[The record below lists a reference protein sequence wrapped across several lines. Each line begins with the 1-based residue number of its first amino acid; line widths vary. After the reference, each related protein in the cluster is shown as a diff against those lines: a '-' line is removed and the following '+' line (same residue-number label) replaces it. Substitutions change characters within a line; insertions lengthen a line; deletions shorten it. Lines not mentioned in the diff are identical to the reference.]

1 MTTELPAALI
11 TRVADFLERNL
22 DGRPVGHCLRV
33 DDLTREDALAIAAE
47 LAPRI
52 PGADVHVLA
61 EASAEHPAEI
71 AADRAIELRNRK
83 AKPLLLLVPAR
94 AGLSASSL
102 DNSFEP
108 LPLVDMLDAVSDGIE
123 KELVPS
129 PVGPLVATLRRTLGR
144 ARKAESWARYL
155 GTLCTDTDL
164 GTAGRELWQ
173 VGLVPDLGE
182 NDVESRLR
190 RNAKAVAAIA
200 RPSRPTARVIDRL
213 LAADVASGAFRQ
225 RLQVFLEQQAA
236 GGLADPAR
244 WSKAISDQHPGNLTF
259 ERWPAASVPS
269 ADLTRVKV
277 ASFLR
282 PNGTL
287 DPQSKLKLEEDGL
300 PYCEVGEEQ
309 PGRVSVRWTT
319 DPATPSAVDS
329 WRVEMVPPSDI
340 RTADTTPIARTTVKA
355 GKRNAAT
362 LQVAVSEDDLAENG
376 TIYVLRVLPLDA
388 DANEIALDDE
398 AAAEAESD
406 EFQVKF
412 GDVPPPGLPRKAA
425 PSLPVAVLTTAVEAG
440 GDLTEETPSWDQD
453 GQVFTI
459 RIGRRLA
466 LVRASR
472 MLRHLQQVMTGSPG
486 EPIAFT
492 ASSLLGE
499 PIPDEEVRPIP
510 LTLPAALADRRR
522 KLLTTLGARGQ
533 RSAVEIVN
541 WDDDLREQARSY
553 AQSYRRALAADPGA
567 LPDLLALD
575 TLSVQVAT
583 SDEDVTG
590 LVLLPTHPLRLAWA
604 AAHDELLR
612 DWADRVAT
620 AGKSK
625 AAREQQVDLALA
637 SRLSP
642 ANMPFIVLSQDGK
655 ALVYTEELTH
665 GAALYLPPETLEPQ
679 SAADAI
685 CRAIGIGRAN
695 GELSVTAQTLTDR
708 FRSYRQ
714 AHPGTGPLRL
724 MGINPGTGAL
734 LERSLHDLVLGRET
748 DLDDSSLPPDPQ
760 RLEVI
765 AYTDRR
771 SYTDPVGDLRQLQR
785 AIAAGEARQK
795 APTHLTPALG
805 LAVRDLEA
813 IQTDHEGHHLAVVQD
828 ITRSRVT
835 SPEGDA
841 AARDSATT
849 AFGDLLTPLVPERA
863 RDGSARWYVTPALK
877 PRASGT
883 PESEIVSAHQAHQ
896 AAVAS
901 QLGLLKD
908 VPALEVSLNP
918 ADQHRYQAAHKRAD
932 WVITLDRG
940 IGPEIFE
947 GAGPAGMAET
957 RYLLDYAPDFLEGL
971 GKKLTVTTVHHDE
984 VQRVLGKAM
993 QDLDIAQ
1000 DEVSVLRVL
1009 SHLSL
1014 VSGRLALRLLRDT
1027 SLSVEA
1033 ASLAA
1038 VMAHLHQRG
1047 QLIDRIVIP
1056 VDAHAE
1062 IFGVHQRSGE
1072 TPARRCDLLLV
1083 QVTERTLRIEC
1094 MEVKGRRTADL
1105 PTGLADDIVD
1115 QLELTER
1122 LLQQLFFATDPERID
1137 ATLQRARLT
1146 GLLHYYADRS
1156 ARFGHIDPV
1165 RLAEIHRNI
1174 DRLGE
1179 SAVPR
1184 ITKRGYVIAYDKER
1198 FPTTHRG
1205 VPIQVLT
1212 PGDLGEAGFT
1222 TMSGSLDSARP
1233 APSSSARSSGAAS
1246 AMPTPALPNPVMPG
1260 PTLQVIPAQ
1269 QASARAMMPSAPAP
1283 QGALPDGFDAREDRG
1298 HAEQPA
1304 SGVHA
1309 DEALSEPASPETMP
1323 SANASAAA
1331 DQETVSTAE
1340 PQDEEAVAA
1349 LPGDSP
1355 SLVSVELGLDANN
1368 APVTWNVSTKGSP
1381 HAFILGIPGQGKS
1394 VTTRRIIREFAR
1406 QSLPSLVLDFHGDM
1420 AADPPAGAQ
1429 VIDAAQGLQFSPFEL
1444 SSTDDMTVNTTAYEV
1459 AEIVSYVCGLGE
1471 IQRNHV
1477 YKGLQQACKS
1487 AGGVPSMKQ
1496 FADAVEESERE
1507 GKGGQ
1512 NARARIQPLTDFGL
1526 FADDPSGTFVDS
1538 WDSGAVIDLSNLR
1551 LEAVQL
1557 AAGAFILR
1565 KVYREMFRWDL
1576 DGVLRL
1582 AIVLDEAHRL
1592 AKDVTLPKLM
1602 KEGRKYGVSVV
1613 VASQGMADFHR
1624 DVIGNAGTKI
1634 VFRTNYPESKPTA
1647 GFLRNRDGQDLS
1659 QQIEQLT
1666 VGVAYVSTP
1675 DQPNARRVYMRE

>member
-11 TRVADFLERNL
+11 TRIADFLEQDL
-22 DGRPVGHCLRV
+22 DGRPAGHCVRV
-33 DDLTREDALAIAAE
+33 NDLTRDDALAIAAE
-47 LAPRI
+47 LGPRV
-52 PGADVHVLA
+52 PRADVHVLA
-61 EASAEHPAEI
+61 ESSAEHPAEI

-83 AKPLLLLVPAR
+83 VKPLLLLIPAK

-108 LPLVDMLDAVSDGIE
+108 LPLVGVLDAVSNGIE
-123 KELVPS
+123 KELAPS
-129 PVGPLVATLRRTLGR
+129 LVGPLVASLRRLGL

-155 GTLCTDTDL
+155 GLLCTNPDL

-213 LAADVASGAFRQ
+213 LAADVAGGAFRQ

-244 WSKAISDQHPGNLTF
+244 WSKAIGSQHPGVLTF
-259 ERWPAASVPS
+259 ELWPAASVPS

-277 ASFLR
+277 ASFLK
-282 PNGTL
+282 PSGKV
-287 DPQSKLKLEEDGL
+287 DPQSKLKPEEGGL

-309 PGRVSVRWTT
+309 PGRVSVTWKT
-319 DPATPSAVDS
+319 DPATPSAVGS
-329 WRVEMVPPSDI
+329 WRVEMLPPPDI
-340 RTADTTPIARTTVKA
+340 RTPGTTPVARTTVKA
-355 GKRNAAT
+355 DKRGAT
-362 LQVAVSEDDLAENG
+362 LQVAVGEEDLAENG
-376 TIYVLRVLPLDA
+376 TLYILRVLPLDA
-388 DANEIALDDE
+388 DGNEIALDE
-398 AAAEAESD
+398 EVAAEAESD
-406 EFQVKF
+406 QFQVKF
-412 GDVPPPGLPRKAA
+412 GDVSAPGLPRKAA
-425 PSLPVAVLTTAVEAG
+425 SSLPLAVLTAAVEVG
-440 GDLTEETPSWDQD
+440 GNLKEGNPSWDQD

-459 RIGRRLA
+459 RIGRRVA

-472 MLRHLQQVMTGSPG
+472 MLRYLQQVMTDAPDQ
-486 EPIAFT
+486 PMAFT
-492 ASSLLGE
+492 ASSPLGE
-499 PIPDEEVRPIP
+499 PILDNEVEPVF

-522 KLLTTLGARGQ
+522 RLLTDLGS
-533 RSAVEIVN
+533 RSRRDSVEIVN
-541 WDDDLREQARSY
+541 WDDGDLREQARSY
-553 AQSYRRALAADPGA
+553 AQSYRRALGGDPDA
-567 LPDLLALD
+567 VPDLLKLD
-575 TLSVQVAT
+575 TLSVRVAT

-604 AAHDELLR
+604 AAHDQLLR
-612 DWADRVAT
+612 DWADQVAT
-620 AGKSK
+620 GGRSK
-625 AAREQQVDLALA
+625 AVREQQVDLSLV

-642 ANMPFIVLSQDGK
+642 ANMPFIVLSHEGDP
-655 ALVYTEELTH
+655 LVYAEELTH
-665 GAALYLPPETLEPQ
+665 GTALYLPPATLEPQ

-685 CRAIGIGRAN
+685 CRAIGIGRAS

-708 FRSYRQ
+708 FRSYRM

-724 MGINPGTGAL
+724 MGVNPGTGAL
-734 LERSLHDLVLGRET
+734 LERSLHDLALGREA
-748 DLDDSSLPPDPQ
+748 DADDSSIPPDPH
-760 RLEVI
+760 RLEVV

-771 SYTDPVGDLRQLQR
+771 SYTDPVSELRGLQR

-805 LAVRDLEA
+805 LTVRDLEA
-813 IQTDHEGHHLAVVQD
+813 IQTDREGHHLAVVQD

-835 SPEGDA
+835 SPEGNDSV
-841 AARDSATT
+841 RDGTT
-849 AFGDLLTPLVPERA
+849 AAFRDLLTPLVPERA
-863 RDGSARWYVTPALK
+863 RDGSARWYVTPALR
-877 PRASGT
+877 PRGSGT
-883 PESEIVSAHQAHQ
+883 PESEIISAHQAHQ
-896 AAVAS
+896 AAVAAR
-901 QLGLLKD
+901 LGLSRG
-908 VPALEVSLNP
+908 VPALEVSLSP
-918 ADQHRYQAAHKRAD
+918 DDLDRYQSAHERAD

-940 IGPEIFE
+940 IGPELFE
-947 GAGPAGMAET
+947 GSGPAGAAKT
-957 RYLLDYAPDFLEGL
+957 RYLLDYTPDFLEGL
-971 GKKLTVTTVHHDE
+971 GKKLTVTTVHHHE
-984 VQRVLGKAM
+984 VRRVLGKAM
-993 QDLDIAQ
+993 QDLDITQ
-1000 DEVSVLRVL
+1000 DETSISRVL

-1038 VMAHLHQRG
+1038 VMAHLYQRG
-1047 QLIDRIVIP
+1047 QLTDHIVIP

-1062 IFGVHQRSGE
+1062 IFGVRERPGD
-1072 TPARRCDLLLV
+1072 TPARRCDLLLI
-1083 QVTERTLRIEC
+1083 QVTRTLLRIEC
-1094 MEVKGRRTADL
+1094 VEVKGRRTADL
-1105 PTGLADDIVD
+1105 PAGLADDIVD

-1122 LLQQLFFATDPERID
+1122 LLQQRFFATHPERID
-1137 ATLQRARLT
+1137 APLQRARLS

-1156 ARFGHIDPV
+1156 ARFGHIDSA

-1179 SAVPR
+1179 SAIPK
-1184 ITKRGYVIAYDKER
+1184 ITKRGYVIAYDKES
-1198 FPTTHRG
+1198 FPAIHRE

-1212 PGDLGEAGFT
+1212 PAGLGDAGFT
-1222 TMSGSLDSARP
+1222 TVSGSLDTVVPPAAAATFPPAPVVQVAEPPISDEAARP
-1233 APSSSARSSGAAS
+1233 PAEDEAMSGGAADTGEDE
-1246 AMPTPALPNPVMPG
+1246 APEG
-1260 PTLQVIPAQ
+1260 
-1269 QASARAMMPSAPAP
+1269 PSAEGGRLDYEP
-1283 QGALPDGFDAREDRG
+1283 QAGKALEGDGARRG
-1298 HAEQPA
+1298 H
-1304 SGVHA
+1304 
-1309 DEALSEPASPETMP
+1309 P
-1323 SANASAAA
+1323 S
-1331 DQETVSTAE
+1331 V
-1340 PQDEEAVAA
+1340 
-1349 LPGDSP
+1349 
-1355 SLVSVELGLDANN
+1355 VSVELGLDAGN
-1368 APVTWNVSTKGSP
+1368 ASVTWNVSTKGSP

-1406 QSLPSLVLDFHGDM
+1406 QSLSSLVMDFHGDM
-1420 AADPPAGAQ
+1420 AANPPAGAQ
-1429 VIDAAQGLQFSPFEL
+1429 VIDAAQGLQFTPFEL
-1444 SSTDDMTVNTTAYEV
+1444 SSTDDMTINTTAYEV

-1477 YKGLQQACKS
+1477 YRGLQQAYQS
-1487 AGGVPSMKQ
+1487 AGGMPSMKQ

-1526 FADDPSGTFVDS
+1526 FADDPSGRFVNS

-1551 LEAVQL
+1551 LETVQL

-1576 DGVLRL
+1576 NDVLRL

-1602 KEGRKYGVSVV
+1602 KEGRKYGVSIV

-1634 VFRTNYPESKPTA
+1634 VFRTNYPESKLTA
-1647 GFLRNRDGQDLS
+1647 GFLRNRGGQDLS

-1675 DQPNARRVYMRE
+1675 DQPTARRVYMHEN

>member
-11 TRVADFLERNL
+11 TRVAGFLERDL
-22 DGRPVGHCLRV
+22 DGRPAGHCVRV
-33 DDLTREDALAIAAE
+33 DDLTRDDAIAIAAE

-61 EASAEHPAEI
+61 ETSAEHPAEI

-83 AKPLLLLVPAR
+83 VKPLLLLIPAK

-108 LPLVDMLDAVSDGIE
+108 LPLVYMLDAVSEGIE
-123 KELVPS
+123 KELAPT
-129 PVGPLVATLRRTLGR
+129 PVGSLVATLRWVLGR
-144 ARKAESWARYL
+144 ARKAEPWARYL
-155 GTLCTDTDL
+155 STLCTDPEL
-164 GTAGRELWQ
+164 RTAGRELWQ
-173 VGLVPDLGE
+173 IGLVPDLGE
-182 NDVESRLR
+182 DDVQSRLR
-190 RNAKAVAAIA
+190 RNCKAVTAIA

-213 LAADVASGAFRQ
+213 LAADVAGGQVRQ
-225 RLQVFLEQQAA
+225 GLQVFLEQQAA

-244 WSKAISDQHPGNLTF
+244 WSKAIGDQHPGELTF
-259 ERWPAASVPS
+259 ERWPPASVPS
-269 ADLTRVKV
+269 ADLARIKV

-282 PNGTL
+282 PNGKL
-287 DPQSKLKLEEDGL
+287 DPQCKLKPEEDGL
-300 PYCEVGEEQ
+300 PFCEVGEEQ
-309 PGRVSVRWTT
+309 PGRVSVKWTT
-319 DPATPSAVDS
+319 DPATPSGVDS
-329 WRVEMVPPSDI
+329 WRIEMLPPSDI
-340 RTADTTPIARTTVKA
+340 RLADTVPITRTTVKA
-355 GKRNAAT
+355 DKRKAT
-362 LQVAVSEDDLAENG
+362 LQVAVSEDDLAEYG
-376 TIYVLRVLPLDA
+376 TLYVLRILPLDV
-388 DANEIALDDE
+388 DGNEIALDDD

-406 EFQVKF
+406 QFQVKF

-425 PSLPVAVLTTAVEAG
+425 PSLAVAVLTAAVEAG

-472 MLRHLQQVMTGSPG
+472 MLRHLQQTMTGSPS
-486 EPIAFT
+486 EPMAFT
-492 ASSLLGE
+492 ASSPLGE
-499 PIPDEEVRPIP
+499 PIPVDEVDPVH
-510 LTLPAALADRRR
+510 LTLPPALAEHRR
-522 KLLTTLGARGQ
+522 KLLTTLGARA
-533 RSAVEIVN
+533 RRDTVEIVN
-541 WDDDLREQARSY
+541 WDDDLREKARSY
-553 AQSYRRALAADPGA
+553 AQSYKRALSANPEAR
-567 LPDLLALD
+567 PDLLAMD
-575 TLSVQVAT
+575 TLSVRVAT
-583 SDEDVTG
+583 SDEEVTG
-590 LVLLPTHPLRLAWA
+590 LVLLPTHPLRLAWV
-604 AAHDELLR
+604 AAHDQLLR
-612 DWADRVAT
+612 DWADKVAI
-620 AGKSK
+620 GKSK

-642 ANMPFIVLSQDGK
+642 ANMPFIVLSREGK
-655 ALVYTEELTH
+655 ALVYVEELTH

-695 GELSVTAQTLTDR
+695 GELSVTAQALADR

-734 LERSLHDLVLGRET
+734 LERSLHDLALGRET
-748 DLDDSSLPPDPQ
+748 EPDDSSLPPDPQ
-760 RLEVI
+760 RLEII
-765 AYTDRR
+765 AYTDHR
-771 SYTDPVGDLRQLQR
+771 SYTDPVGELRELQR

-795 APTHLTPALG
+795 APTHLTPPLG

-813 IQTDHEGHHLAVVQD
+813 IQTDREGHHLALVQD

-835 SPEGDA
+835 SPEGDDGT
-841 AARDSATT
+841 RDRATT
-849 AFGDLLTPLVPERA
+849 AFRDLLTPLVPEHA
-863 RDGSARWYVTPALK
+863 RDGSAHWYVTPALR
-877 PRASGT
+877 PRTLGT

-896 AAVAS
+896 AAVAA
-901 QLGLLKD
+901 QLGLPQD
-908 VPALEVSLNP
+908 VPPALEVSLNP
-918 ADQHRYQAAHKRAD
+918 ADQDRYQAAHKRAD

-947 GAGPAGMAET
+947 GADPAKAAGT
-957 RYLLDYAPDFLEGL
+957 RYLLDYTPDFLEGL
-971 GKKLTVTTVHHDE
+971 GKKLTVTTVHHNE
-984 VQRVLGKAM
+984 VRRVVGKAM

-1000 DEVSVLRVL
+1000 DEASVSRIL

-1033 ASLAA
+1033 VSLAA
-1038 VMAHLHQRG
+1038 VMAHLYQRG
-1047 QLIDRIVIP
+1047 QLTDRIVIP

-1072 TPARRCDLLLV
+1072 APARRCDLLLV

-1094 MEVKGRRTADL
+1094 VEVKGRRAADL

-1137 ATLQRARLT
+1137 AALQRARLT

-1156 ARFGHIDPV
+1156 ARFGHIGPA
-1165 RLAEIHRNI
+1165 RLAEIHKNI
-1174 DRLGE
+1174 DRIGE
-1179 SAVPR
+1179 SAAPR
-1184 ITKRGYVIAYDKER
+1184 ITKQGYVIAYDKS
-1198 FPTTHRG
+1198 FPDNHRE

-1212 PGDLGEAGFT
+1212 PDGLGEAGFT
-1222 TMSGSLDSARP
+1222 TVSGSLGAPPAAPPASTRP
-1233 APSSSARSSGAAS
+1233 SGPAQKPS
-1246 AMPTPALPNPVMPG
+1246 TPANEE
-1260 PTLQVIPAQ
+1260 
-1269 QASARAMMPSAPAP
+1269 
-1283 QGALPDGFDAREDRG
+1283 ALPDSGDAREDGR
-1298 HAEQPA
+1298 HAEQAA
-1304 SGVHA
+1304 SGAQV
-1309 DEALSEPASPETMP
+1309 DEPLAEPGPPATVNPEAS
-1323 SANASAAA
+1323 
-1331 DQETVSTAE
+1331 STAE
-1340 PQDEEAVAA
+1340 PQDEEAVVAA
-1349 LPGDSP
+1349 PAGNP
-1355 SLVSVELGLDANN
+1355 SLVSVELGHDAGN
-1368 APVTWNVSTKGSP
+1368 APVIWTVSTKGSP

-1420 AADPPAGAQ
+1420 AANPPAGAQ

-1459 AEIVSYVCGLGE
+1459 AEIVSSVCGLGE

-1477 YKGLQQACKS
+1477 YKGLQQAYKS
-1487 AGGVPSMKQ
+1487 AGGIPSMKQ
-1496 FADAVEESERE
+1496 FTDAVEESERV

-1538 WDSGAVIDLSNLR
+1538 WGSGSVIDLSNLR
-1551 LEAVQL
+1551 LEATQL
-1557 AAGAFILR
+1557 AASAFILR

-1576 DGVLRL
+1576 DNVLRL

-1675 DQPNARRVYMRE
+1675 NQPSARRVYMHE